1 MANFQWPSISV
12 SAAPI
17 QFIKDGVD
25 EFVESDSVTPANSNP
40 LPVLSF
46 DPNTNLPFD
55 PSIDT
60 GYLQAINADTTSLV
74 AKDFA
79 TEVTLAAMSAKL
91 PATLGQT
98 TKSGSVSVTMAS
110 DQDDLPAKLKGVVST
125 GNSSTTPLAGGATF
139 TGTSVDTLD
148 YGVITVG
155 VFADQASSSSGLKFL
170 FSTDNTNWFVS
181 DQYTIVAG
189 ALKNYSLAPA
199 ARYFKVS
206 FANGAVSQ
214 TQFFL
219 ETVLKQSYVKSSS
232 HRIGDPIS
240 GEDDAELVTAQLVGM
255 TTAGGGS
262 YVSVK
267 VNPSGALTADV
278 TGTVKATQSGTW
290 DIVNVSGTISLPTGA
305 STLAEQQTQ
314 SSTLSG
320 ISGKLPATLGQ
331 TTKSGSLSVTVA
343 SDDVVAVSQSGTW
356 NINNI
361 SGAIT
366 LPTGAATSALQSTGN
381 NTLTAISNKLPA
393 FLGQTTANA
402 SLSVVVATDQNVPVK
417 SMGRVAVGQ
426 IYHDYASSNV
436 TTAAYTEILASVP
449 TTSTRIE
456 VFDSSGQT
464 MILAFGLAGFESDQM
479 FIFPGGNGAVDIT
492 IYTTTRLSIKAKTET
507 ASEGYLAINLYE

>member
-206 FANGAVSQ
+206 FANGSVSQ

-219 ETVLKQSYVKSSS
+219 ETVLRQSYVKSSS

-240 GEDDAELVTAQLVGM
+240 GEDDAE
-255 TTAGGGS
+255 
-262 YVSVK
+262 
-267 VNPSGALTADV
+267 
-278 TGTVKATQSGTW
+278 
-290 DIVNVSGTISLPTGA
+290 
-305 STLAEQQTQ
+305 
-314 SSTLSG
+314 
-320 ISGKLPATLGQ
+320 
-331 TTKSGSLSVTVA
+331 
-343 SDDVVAVSQSGTW
+343 
-356 NINNI
+356 
-361 SGAIT
+361 
-366 LPTGAATSALQSTGN
+366 
-381 NTLTAISNKLPA
+381 
-393 FLGQTTANA
+393 
-402 SLSVVVATDQNVPVK
+402 
-417 SMGRVAVGQ
+417 
-426 IYHDYASSNV
+426 
-436 TTAAYTEILASVP
+436 
-449 TTSTRIE
+449 
-456 VFDSSGQT
+456 
-464 MILAFGLAGFESDQM
+464 
-479 FIFPGGNGAVDIT
+479 
-492 IYTTTRLSIKAKTET
+492 
-507 ASEGYLAINLYE
+507 